1 MTMGSDKLQVVLY
14 TIPQA
19 ACDQK
24 KMSWNDVAKILEKQM
39 YTSFH
44 DMVSF
49 NHIEFMSD
57 LWFNDTVAQAL
68 LESGT
73 VNFPFVLV
81 NGEVACSDKK
91 VNISKI
97 RRFAETK
104 LKTFNI
110 SNRRLI

>member
-1 MTMGSDKLQVVLY
+1 MNIEKLHITLY

-24 KMSWNDVAKILEKQM
+24 KMSWTYVALLLKNQM
-39 YTSFH
+39 EHVFQNI
-44 DMVSF
+44 VIF
-49 NHIEFMSD
+49 EHIEFMSGQ
-57 LWFNDTVAQAL
+57 WFAEANAQTL
-68 LESGT
+68 LEKGE

-81 NGEVACSDKK
+81 NGEVACSEKK

-104 LKTFNI
+104 IHKQKYKT
-110 SNRRLI
+110 L

>member
-1 MTMGSDKLQVVLY
+1 MSKDKLQVSLY

-44 DMVSF
+44 DMVSV
-49 NHIEFMSD
+49 NHIEFMSE
-57 LWFNDTVAQAL
+57 LWFTDTIAQSL

-81 NGEVACSDKK
+81 NGEVACSEKK

-97 RRFAETK
+97 RRFAEMK
-104 LKTFNI
+104 LKTINT
-110 SNRRLI
+110 SNKL

>member
-1 MTMGSDKLQVVLY
+1 MNTEKLHIALY

-49 NHIEFMSD
+49 KHIEFMSEE
-57 LWFNDTVAQAL
+57 WFTDTIAQAL

-81 NGEVACSDKK
+81 NGEVACSEKK

-104 LKTFNI
+104 LITINT
-110 SNRRLI
+110 SNNLQL